1 MTSTP
6 KPRRLL
12 CACCGAVAGTWQQWH
27 NQDTGY
33 GLCASCADWIIE
45 RDLRKPEEWR
55 TDMARTYGEPGV
67 HRPAGPKYEA
77 A

>member
-1 MTSTP
+1 MT
-6 KPRRLL
+6 KPRNLA
-12 CACCGAVAGTWQQWH
+12 CACCGDDAGTWQQVH

-45 RDLRKPEEWR
+45 RDQRKPPEWR
-55 TDMARTYGEPGV
+55 TDMDGTYGTPGV
-67 HRPAGPKYEA
+67 HRAPGPKFETA